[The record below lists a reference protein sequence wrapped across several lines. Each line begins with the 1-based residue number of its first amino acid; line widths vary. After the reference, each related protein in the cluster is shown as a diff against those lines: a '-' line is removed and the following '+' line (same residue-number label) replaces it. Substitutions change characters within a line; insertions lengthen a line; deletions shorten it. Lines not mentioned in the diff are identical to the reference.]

1 MPGDYTVRVPGCA
14 SRCDDPHFHTP
25 VDGCS
30 LVRGYK
36 EGDEMA
42 NMNVQDR
49 AQYERH
55 DLSSPDRTLRVTNRR
70 PVLAFMA
77 LAVVLLAALIYA
89 VAWGI
94 DGWAQGLVLGVIML
108 TTIGLMIAV
117 SPNRR
122 A

>member
-1 MPGDYTVRVPGCA
+1 
-14 SRCDDPHFHTP
+14 
-25 VDGCS
+25 
-30 LVRGYK
+30 
-36 EGDEMA
+36 MA

-55 DLSSPDRTLRVTNRR
+55 DLSSPDRSLRVTDRR
-70 PVLAFMA
+70 PVLAFVG

-94 DGWAQGLVLGVIML
+94 DGWAQGLVLGVIVL

-117 SPNRR
+117 SPTRR

>member
-1 MPGDYTVRVPGCA
+1 VIIRTSIRPWTGVA
-14 SRCDDPHFHTP
+14 WFE
-25 VDGCS
+25 
-30 LVRGYK
+30 GYK
-36 EGDEMA
+36 EGYEMA

-55 DLSSPDRTLRVTNRR
+55 DLSSPDRTLRVSDRR
-70 PVLAFMA
+70 PVLAFVA

-94 DGWAQGLVLGVIML
+94 DGWAQGLVLGVIVL

>member
-1 MPGDYTVRVPGCA
+1 VIIRTSIRLWTGVAWVEA
-14 SRCDDPHFHTP
+14 
-25 VDGCS
+25 
-30 LVRGYK
+30 YK
-36 EGDEMA
+36 EGNEMA
-42 NMNVQDR
+42 NMNIQDR

-55 DLSSPDRTLRVTNRR
+55 DLSSADRTLRVTNRR

-77 LAVVLLAALIYA
+77 LALVLLGALVYA

-94 DGWAQGLVLGVIML
+94 NGWAQGLVLGVIVL

-122 A
+122 T

>member
-1 MPGDYTVRVPGCA
+1 
-14 SRCDDPHFHTP
+14 
-25 VDGCS
+25 
-30 LVRGYK
+30 
-36 EGDEMA
+36 MA

-55 DLSSPDRTLRVTNRR
+55 DLSTPDRTLRVTDRR
-70 PVLAFMA
+70 PVLAFVA
-77 LAVVLLAALIYA
+77 LALVLLAALIYA

-94 DGWAQGLVLGVIML
+94 NGWAQGLVLGVIVV